1 MTTQDEKVILFW
13 ADTMTPLTEEEL
25 APLTEEEAE
34 QQRAILAFDYIRF
47 KDR

>member
-1 MTTQDEKVILFW
+1 MTTQDEKVILLW
-13 ADTMTPLTEEEL
+13 ADTMVSLTEEEM

-34 QQRAILAFDYIRF
+34 QQRAILAFDYIRC